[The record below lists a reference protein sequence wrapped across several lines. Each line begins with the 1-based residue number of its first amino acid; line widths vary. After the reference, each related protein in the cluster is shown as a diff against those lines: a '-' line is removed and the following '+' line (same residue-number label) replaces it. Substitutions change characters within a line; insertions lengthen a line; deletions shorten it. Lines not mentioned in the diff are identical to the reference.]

1 MKSNKHIIISEYL
14 VGGVSV
20 RALAK
25 KYGVSHTAIYK
36 WIKDLPGNKRQPR
49 PIKAADI
56 PASSKEAELAE
67 ELRKAKLH
75 NKLLEAM
82 LEIGK
87 EQYGI
92 DLRKKPGTRQ

>member
-1 MKSNKHIIISEYL
+1 MKLNKHIIISEYL
-14 VGGVSV
+14 VGGISV

-25 KYGVSHTAIYK
+25 KYGVSHSTIYD
-36 WIKDLPGNKRQPR
+36 WIKELPGARRR
-49 PIKAADI
+49 PARLRAEDI
-56 PASSKEAELAE
+56 PASAKEAELAE

-82 LEIGK
+82 LQIGK

>member
-25 KYGVSHTAIYK
+25 KYGVSHKSIYK

>member
-1 MKSNKHIIISEYL
+1 MKQNKHIIISEYL
-14 VGGVSV
+14 AGGIGVQ
-20 RALAK
+20 ALAK
-25 KYGVSHTAIYK
+25 KYGVSRTAIYE
-36 WIKDLPGNKRQPR
+36 WIKDLPGIKRR
-49 PIKAADI
+49 PARLKVEDI
-56 PASSKEAELAE
+56 PASGKEAALAE

-87 EQYGI
+87 KEYGI

>member
-1 MKSNKHIIISEYL
+1 
-14 VGGVSV
+14 V

-25 KYGVSHTAIYK
+25 KYGVSHTAIYR
-36 WIKDLPGNKRQPR
+36 WIKDLPGVKHRPR
-49 PIKAADI
+49 RLKAEDI
-56 PASSKEAELAE
+56 PGNAKEAELAE

-87 EQYGI
+87 KEYGI

>member
-14 VGGVSV
+14 VGGTGV

-25 KYGVSHTAIYK
+25 KYGVSHTAIYR
-36 WIKDLPGNKRQPR
+36 WIKELPGTKRQPK
-49 PIKAADI
+49 PLKAADI
-56 PASSKEAELAE
+56 PASGKEAELAE

-82 LEIGK
+82 LEIGRK
-87 EQYGI
+87 EYGI